1 MKNSNYWKKRMEELE
16 KARYAKSQ
24 EYYQKL
30 EDEFKKAE
38 NQISKDIEVWYAR
51 LAENNEISLAEAR
64 KFLSE
69 SELEE
74 FKWTVNEYI
83 KHGKANTNGQW
94 DKQLENASAKVHIS
108 RLEAIQTQIQHHCE
122 VLYSSMAVGLTEHLA
137 DIYEN
142 TYYRTAFAIEQ
153 GFEVGTTLHALDDRR
168 IQTAM
173 EHCWAMDGK
182 TFSDRIWQNKEKL
195 TRELNTM
202 LMQSVIQ
209 GKNAGDY
216 IGELA
221 KKMNVSRRNAS
232 MLIMTE
238 SAAIASKATQG
249 CYKDLGVKEFEF
261 EATLDDHTSEI
272 CQAMDGQHFPMSEYN
287 IGVNAP
293 PLHPWCRSTTVPY
306 FDDDFTAMEKRVARD
321 ENGKTYYVPA
331 DMTYPEWKK
340 AFVDGCDKSELKE
353 IKNDVEAKLTDK
365 QIDERIKELEE
376 KQTELSGWG
385 TKKEIENDFGTLD
398 DYFENGDDKELFLEY
413 QNEIEKL
420 KKQKNEHQELNNI
433 THDGIIKSEQ
443 TPMSI
448 TDALKGA
455 NPNFAYNTPYSV
467 NCQRCV
473 QTYEL
478 RRRGY
483 DVEALPKPNVKKD
496 VIEWGNECFVDSN
509 GNKPDFVFHQSE
521 KSIRNTL
528 TNAPDGSRHIIYVQW
543 KNNKYSHVFIA
554 EKENGIVRFV
564 DPQSNESDVEH
575 YFSLGKRNG
584 FATLRVDDKGI
595 TTDVSKLKATVKG
608 WENYE

>member
-1 MKNSNYWKKRMEELE
+1 MKNSNYWKNRMEELE

-51 LAENNEISLAEAR
+51 LAENNEISLAEAK

-153 GFEVGTTLHALDDRR
+153 CFEVGTTLHALDDRR

-272 CQAMDGQHFPMSEYN
+272 CQAMDGQHFPMSEYT

-306 FDDDFTAMEKRVARD
+306 FDDDFTAMEKRAARD

-331 DMTYPEWKK
+331 DMTYKEWKEK
-340 AFVDGCDKSELKE
+340 FVAKDGGNGTIKLGAGEKSEDGNTTRIELGTINPK
-353 IKNDVEAKLTDK
+353 DTDYLISDLSS
-365 QIDERIKELEE
+365 QIRNFD
-376 KQTELSGWG
+376 TENA
-385 TKKEIENDFGTLD
+385 I
-398 DYFENGDDKELFLEY
+398 
-413 QNEIEKL
+413 
-420 KKQKNEHQELNNI
+420 
-433 THDGIIKSEQ
+433 
-443 TPMSI
+443 
-448 TDALKGA
+448 
-455 NPNFAYNTPYSV
+455 
-467 NCQRCV
+467 
-473 QTYEL
+473 
-478 RRRGY
+478 
-483 DVEALPKPNVKKD
+483 
-496 VIEWGNECFVDSN
+496 VIESN
-509 GNKPDFVFHQSE
+509 GKVIHFSSSSSE
-521 KSIRNTL
+521 AVDMFEIDLNGATILHNHPES
-528 TNAPDGSRHIIYVQW
+528 
-543 KNNKYSHVFIA
+543 
-554 EKENGIVRFV
+554 NGIVSFGEDDFMFLRENQKIRKLHCCNAKYDYSV
-564 DPQSNESDVEH
+564 SVIKDISEITYNSMYVEAIKNYVPGEDIQH
-575 YFSLGKRNG
+575 LVFQELSR
-584 FATLRVDDKGI
+584 KGY
-595 TTDVSKLKATVKG
+595 VK
-608 WENYE
+608 YERRRKT

>member
-306 FDDDFTAMEKRVARD
+306 FDDDFTAMEKRAARD

-340 AFVDGCDKSELKE
+340 SFVDGGDKSELKE
-353 IKNDVEAKLTDK
+353 IKNDD
-365 QIDERIKELEE
+365 
-376 KQTELSGWG
+376 
-385 TKKEIENDFGTLD
+385 
-398 DYFENGDDKELFLEY
+398 
-413 QNEIEKL
+413 
-420 KKQKNEHQELNNI
+420 I
-433 THDGIIKSEQ
+433 T
-443 TPMSI
+443 
-448 TDALKGA
+448 
-455 NPNFAYNTPYSV
+455 
-467 NCQRCV
+467 
-473 QTYEL
+473 
-478 RRRGY
+478 
-483 DVEALPKPNVKKD
+483 
-496 VIEWGNECFVDSN
+496 
-509 GNKPDFVFHQSE
+509 
-521 KSIRNTL
+521 
-528 TNAPDGSRHIIYVQW
+528 
-543 KNNKYSHVFIA
+543 
-554 EKENGIVRFV
+554 
-564 DPQSNESDVEH
+564 
-575 YFSLGKRNG
+575 
-584 FATLRVDDKGI
+584 
-595 TTDVSKLKATVKG
+595 
-608 WENYE
+608 

>member
-1 MKNSNYWKKRMEELE
+1 MKNSNYWKKRMKELE

-30 EDEFKKAE
+30 EEEFKKAE

-83 KHGKANTNGQW
+83 KHGKENTNGQW

-122 VLYSSMAVGLTEHLA
+122 VLYSSMAAGLTEHLA

-272 CQAMDGQHFPMSEYN
+272 CQSMDGQHFPMSEYN

-293 PLHPWCRSTTVPY
+293 PLHPWC
-306 FDDDFTAMEKRVARD
+306 FDKKTEVLTS
-321 ENGKTYYVPA
+321 NG
-331 DMTYPEWKK
+331 WKL
-340 AFVDGCDKSELKE
+340 F
-353 IKNDVEAKLTDK
+353 
-365 QIDERIKELEE
+365 KELEE
-376 KQTELSGWG
+376 NDLVYTIDKATLIPEWQKPINYFSYKYNGDMLYFKNERTDLAVTPEHMLLVQNMDSSVKDRRHKLRKANSIG
-385 TKKEIENDFGTLD
+385 TKSKNRMLGGCNWIGKEARSAVLGGKETDIES
-398 DYFENGDDKELFLEY
+398 Y
-413 QNEIEKL
+413 L
-420 KKQKNEHQELNNI
+420 KF
-433 THDGIIKSEQ
+433 
-443 TPMSI
+443 M
-448 TDALKGA
+448 
-455 NPNFAYNTPYSV
+455 AYW
-467 NCQRCV
+467 
-473 QTYEL
+473 L
-478 RRRGY
+478 
-483 DVEALPKPNVKKD
+483 A
-496 VIEWGNECFVDSN
+496 
-509 GNKPDFVFHQSE
+509 
-521 KSIRNTL
+521 
-528 TNAPDGSRHIIYVQW
+528 DGSCTKDRGSYNIKIAQCNNGWMADELKNLPFTIY
-543 KNNKYSHVFIA
+543 N
-554 EKENGIVRFV
+554 
-564 DPQSNESDVEH
+564 
-575 YFSLGKRNG
+575 
-584 FATLRVDDKGI
+584 
-595 TTDVSKLKATVKG
+595 
-608 WENYE
+608 

>member
-1 MKNSNYWKKRMEELE
+1 MKNSNYWKKRMKELE

-30 EDEFKKAE
+30 EEEFKKAE

-122 VLYSSMAVGLTEHLA
+122 VLYSSMAAGLTEHLA

-173 EHCWAMDGK
+173 EHCWALDGK

-238 SAAIASKATQG
+238 SAAIASEATQG

-261 EATLDDHTSEI
+261 VATLDDHTSEI
-272 CQAMDGQHFPMSEYN
+272 CQSMDGQHFPISEYN

-306 FDDDFTAMEKRVARD
+306 FDDDFTAMEKRAARD
-321 ENGKTYYVPA
+321 ENGNTYYVPA
-331 DMTYPEWKK
+331 DMTYKEWKDK
-340 AFVDGCDKSELKE
+340 FVAKDAGNGT
-353 IKNDVEAKLTDK
+353 IKLTD
-365 QIDERIKELEE
+365 EE
-376 KQTELSGWG
+376 QYALNQYLSFESYG
-385 TKKEIENDFGTLD
+385 INDKLRNGIQLSNMEKTMVSNLD
-398 DYFENGDDKELFLEY
+398 SA
-413 QNEIEKL
+413 L
-420 KKQKNEHQELNNI
+420 KKMPHYEGDLSRSLYFGDTQKTREFMRRFTVDKKVKFDEYISATCSKDL
-433 THDGIIKSEQ
+433 
-443 TPMSI
+443 
-448 TDALKGA
+448 
-455 NPNFAYNTPYSV
+455 YN
-467 NCQRCV
+467 
-473 QTYEL
+473 
-478 RRRGY
+478 
-483 DVEALPKPNVKKD
+483 
-496 VIEWGNECFVDSN
+496 
-509 GNKPDFVFHQSE
+509 
-521 KSIRNTL
+521 
-528 TNAPDGSRHIIYVQW
+528 PDGEVQIYIQNVA
-543 KNNKYSHVFIA
+543 KAH
-554 EKENGIVRFV
+554 
-564 DPQSNESDVEH
+564 
-575 YFSLGKRNG
+575 
-584 FATLRVDDKGI
+584 
-595 TTDVSKLKATVKG
+595 DVSKFNSSEMEIL
-608 WENYE
+608 YERGSEFKVMNVMRQEGKYWVLLEEC